1 MKIWKP
7 TPGEAWTYK
16 GLTGYRFRLLGQL
29 AYATLLWEITWPQ
42 LWPACSFLGLFFCI
56 ALLDGFKNLLFW
68 QHVLILAFFTLV
80 FCILLIRGLLKVPK
94 ITSEKLWRHVE
105 IVNGISD
112 RALTEV
118 SDKLGLNTD
127 EKFAQDLWYAHKNF
141 LSNSIRHIR
150 VPLPNSSM
158 AEKDPRGFRFFIPIL
173 LVVSI
178 FASYGEIFKRV
189 SLAFSPSIPVSFESL
204 KINFWVVPPLY
215 TEVTP
220 EFFERRIKEL
230 ELRNQEKAKTISIF
244 GVERPINI
252 PVDSKIIIQL
262 GGSRVSPLI
271 SIGSRK
277 LTGEILTYESKKMF
291 QAETKI
297 VMEDIETR
305 EVRIQLNQHIEV
317 LVPIIVQEDK
327 APTVGFLRSPSRT
340 ANARLGVQFEANDDY
355 GISKAEFIGVRPK
368 NAISSNRDLL
378 EIRETLPV
386 PSGDHSFQAFFNKDF
401 SGHPWAGL
409 PVLVRLEASDQRA
422 QTGSTEQILTVLPER
437 LFNHPVAQKLAEIK
451 KKISILDDQTRK
463 EIIGSLENLLDKP
476 MHFNQDFSI
485 YLGIKIVATRLKG
498 NISKMLISDI
508 QKLLWDMA
516 LHIEDGEYAIAAN
529 DMVSS
534 HGTVMK
540 ALNGDITGKELK
552 RLMDNMKLAIKKFID
567 QLAKR
572 IEEESLVNSD
582 ITRKFE
588 VISRDI
594 ISEKIDRIRDLAN
607 TGSRLAAQELMAN
620 LMKTL
625 RELQA
630 RIENNAGSKLGGKAR
645 GAVKGLKGLIH
656 EQQDL
661 MDFTYKKNI
670 QTDSRSKQLGTIEKN
685 AGHLSSNKSLMK
697 EQQRLRSKLRKLTS
711 EIQKSLGNVPGA
723 VGSAAKAM
731 DSASEVLL
739 GGKLGAAV
747 SYQGKAVEELRK
759 SVERVIEGF
768 RRKSANGGGQMIRG
782 LGIGGRGMED
792 FFDSQENRFPQA
804 GGTRSKVKI
813 PNQQQVKKAKKL
825 LDELRRRSSQQY
837 RPIVEREYIKRLL
850 KQY

>member
-7 TPGEAWTYK
+7 TPGEKRTYE

-29 AYATLLWEITWPQ
+29 AYASLLWEFAWPK
-42 LWPACSFLGLFFCI
+42 LWAAFSFLGLFFCI

-68 QHVLILAFFTLV
+68 QHVLILVFFALV
-80 FCILLIRGLLKVPK
+80 FCILLIRGLLKIPK

-118 SDKLGLNTD
+118 SDKLGLNTGK
-127 EKFAQDLWYAHKNF
+127 KFSQHLWYAHKYF
-141 LSNSIRHIR
+141 LLNSVRDIR
-150 VPLPNSSM
+150 VPLPSPSM

-173 LVVSI
+173 LIVSL
-178 FASYGEIFKRV
+178 FASYGEIHKRV
-189 SLAFSPSIPVSFESL
+189 SIAFSPSIPVLFKNL
-204 KINFWVVPPLY
+204 KINFWVIPPLY
-215 TEVTP
+215 TGVAP
-220 EFFERRIKEL
+220 EFFEKQIKEL
-230 ELRNQEKAKTISIF
+230 ELRNQEKERTISIF

-252 PVDSKIIIQL
+252 PVDSKIIVQL
-262 GGSRVSPLI
+262 GGSRILPLI

-277 LTGEILTYESKKMF
+277 LSGENLTYESKKIF
-291 QAETKI
+291 QAATKI
-297 VMEDIETR
+297 VMKDIETR
-305 EVRIQLNQHIEV
+305 EIRIQLNQHIEV

-340 ANARLGVQFEANDDY
+340 ANARLGVQFEVNDDY

-368 NAISSNRDLL
+368 SANSSNRNLL

-422 QTGSTEQILTVLPER
+422 QIGSTEQILTVLPER
-437 LFNHPVAQKLAEIK
+437 IFNHPVAQKLAEIK

-463 EIIGSLENLLDKP
+463 EISGSLEDLLGKP

-485 YLGIKIVATRLKG
+485 YLGIKIVAIRLKG
-498 NISKMLISDI
+498 DISKMLFSDI

-540 ALNGDITGKELK
+540 ALNGDVTGKELN
-552 RLMDNMKLAIKKFID
+552 RLMDNMTLAIRNFID
-567 QLAKR
+567 QLKKR
-572 IEEESLVNSD
+572 IAEKSLVTSD
-582 ITRKFE
+582 AARKFE
-588 VISRDI
+588 VISREI

-607 TGSRLAAQELMAN
+607 TGSRLAAQELMTN

-645 GAVKGLKGLIH
+645 GAVKGLKGLIN

-661 MDFTYKKNI
+661 MNFTYKKNI
-670 QTDSRSKQLGTIEKN
+670 QSDSRSKQLRTIEKN
-685 AGHLSSNKSLMK
+685 AGHLNTNKSLME
-697 EQQRLRSKLRKLTS
+697 EQKRLHSKLRKLTS
-711 EIQKSLGNVPGA
+711 EIQKYLGNVPGA

-731 DSASEVLL
+731 DSASKVLL

-759 SVERVIEGF
+759 SVERVIEEL

-782 LGIGGRGMED
+782 LGIGGWGMGD
-792 FFDSQENRFPQA
+792 FFDSQENKFPQA

-813 PNQQQVKKAKKL
+813 PNQQEVKKAKKL
-825 LDELRRRSSQQY
+825 LDELRRRSNQQY
-837 RPIVEREYIKRLL
+837 RPLVERKYIKRLL